1 VNATNDTGDDGAARR
16 EFRRQIRSR
25 HPRLLAAVAADARVT
40 AAHRGERSEFSSR
53 IDAALQVLRL
63 IWVTDAFA
71 AQALYRAK
79 ARMQAL
85 RVPILPRIAHR
96 LAMTV
101 AQVSIGDSV
110 VVAAGVYIVH
120 GQVVID
126 GITEIDT
133 QVVISPFVTV
143 GLRAGNLKGPTI
155 ESNVNIGTGAK
166 LIGPIRVRT
175 GAKIGANAVVV
186 DDVPPGS
193 TAVGSPARP
202 TDARLEAA
210 S

>member
-120 GQVVID
+120 GQVVMD
-126 GITEIDT
+126 GLVEVHTGA
-133 QVVISPFVTV
+133 VIAPWVTL
-143 GLRAGNLKGPTI
+143 GLRGGDVVGPTI
-155 ESNVNIGTGAK
+155 EHSVSIGTGAK
-166 LIGPIRVRT
+166 VLGRVRI
-175 GAKIGANAVVV
+175 GAGAQIGANAVVLE
-186 DDVPPGS
+186 DVAPGS
-193 TAVGSPARP
+193 TVVGVPARP
-202 TDARLEAA
+202 A
-210 S
+210 SLD